1 MTSEVAFCFGRDLL
15 DWARFCELR
24 NWMAMQWWL
33 LILMSRVSLWVGL
46 RAYDLL
52 RDICEVLVSF
62 LLARLPQVLEVL
74 LVISAARYA

>member
-1 MTSEVAFCFGRDLL
+1 MTSEVAFSFGCDLL
-15 DWARFCELR
+15 DGARFRELR
-24 NWMAMQWWL
+24 DWLAMQWWL
-33 LILMSRVSLWVGL
+33 LILMSRVSLWVRL